1 MSNNLDA
8 IIEATTNLRKLLSM
22 ERSPPIDEVI
32 NANVVPRLVQLL
44 QQSDNPVLQFEV
56 INFIPFDH

>member
-1 MSNNLDA
+1 MSNDVGG
-8 IIEATTNLRKLLSM
+8 IIDATTTLRKILSM

-44 QQSDNPVLQFEV
+44 QVTDNPALQFEV
-56 INFIPFDH
+56 CLIMNKY

>member
-1 MSNNLDA
+1 MSNDVGG
-8 IIEATTNLRKLLSM
+8 IIDATTNLRKILSM

-44 QQSDNPVLQFEV
+44 QVTDNPALQFEV
-56 INFIPFDH
+56 CLIVNNY